1 MTALRLLPELED
13 ALRDIPGVRAVSV
26 VTGPDAAPLEVHVL
40 ATSSKPAKQVVR
52 DIQSLAMASYGL
64 ALDHRIVSVVQLGD
78 EPSLV
83 ADTQGAA
90 DSGPLLAPVHEP
102 IAPPPRPSLTSITVH
117 TRDGEAEVS
126 VALTIDGSVYTGSA
140 TGPGSPAHRPRIVA
154 QASLRAVDD
163 LLGIP
168 SHVDSA
174 MLVAAGD
181 REVALVVIT
190 LAIPRLGEQVLCGSA
205 LVRGDSEDA
214 VARGVLAAI
223 NRRLAG

>member
-13 ALRDIPGVRAVSV
+13 ALRSIPGVRAVSV
-26 VTGPDAAPLEVHVL
+26 VTGPDAVPVEVHVL
-40 ATSSKPAKQVVR
+40 ATAAKPAKQVVR

-78 EPSLV
+78 DPHLQPV
-83 ADTQGAA
+83 AAPA
-90 DSGPLLAPVHEP
+90 PGPT
-102 IAPPPRPSLTSITVH
+102 RPSLTSITVH

-126 VALTIDGSVYTGSA
+126 VALSIDGSVYTGMA
-140 TGPGSPAHRPRIVA
+140 LGPVSPPHRPRIVA
-154 QASLRAVDD
+154 EAALRAVDE

-174 MLVAAGD
+174 ALVPAGD
-181 REVALVVIT
+181 RTVALVVIT
-190 LAIPRLGEQVLCGSA
+190 LSIPRVGEQAMCGSA
-205 LVRGDSEDA
+205 IVRGDPEDA
-214 VARGVLAAI
+214 VARAVLSSI